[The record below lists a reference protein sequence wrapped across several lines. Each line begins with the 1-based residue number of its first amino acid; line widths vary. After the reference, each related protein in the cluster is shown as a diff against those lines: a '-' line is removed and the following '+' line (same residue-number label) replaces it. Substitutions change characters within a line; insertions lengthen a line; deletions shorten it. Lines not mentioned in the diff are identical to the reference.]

1 MYSLLQYYLNQTS
14 LKLENCKSGIQS
26 KTQVT
31 LYQQVTIKDHEQLLL
46 NMLP

>member
-14 LKLENCKSGIQS
+14 QKLENCKSGIQS

-31 LYQQVTIKDHEQLLL
+31 IYQQVTIKDQEQLLL